1 MSKEKKN
8 EEVVVEEKE
17 LSDEFVEKKSRG
29 IISRIFNI
37 IITIIIFGWV
47 GIAVIDY
54 INVSQE
60 KQPMFCIEKE
70 TKEYEDGQVHI
81 CKGLGYK
88 VFEYDR
94 DTIKGLEFG
103 PFWIEEKVEPLQTE
117 E

>member
-1 MSKEKKN
+1 MSKEKK
-8 EEVVVEEKE
+8 EEAVEEKE
-17 LSDEFVEKKSRG
+17 LSTEFVEKNNRG

-47 GIAVIDY
+47 GIAIIDY

-60 KQPMFCIEKE
+60 KQPMFCIEQE

-88 VFEYDR
+88 VYEYDR
-94 DTIKGLEFG
+94 DIIKGLEFG
-103 PFWIEEKVEPLQTE
+103 PFWIEEKVEPLKTE